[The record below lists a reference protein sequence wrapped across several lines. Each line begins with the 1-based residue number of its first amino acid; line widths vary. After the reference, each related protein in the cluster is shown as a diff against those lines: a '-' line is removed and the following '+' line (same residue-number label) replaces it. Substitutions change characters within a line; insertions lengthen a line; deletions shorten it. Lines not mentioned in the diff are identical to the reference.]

1 MGDPRVPRV
10 CLIVCDSWGVGDAP
24 DAAAYGDEGS
34 DTLGNTARAV
44 GGVHLPN
51 LEALGLGHLTDIEG
65 VRPRAEAGSAHGR
78 ATEVSAGKDTT
89 TGHWEMMGIRLD
101 RPFPLYPDGFPPE
114 VLGPFEEAIGRRRAG
129 QRAGVRNRDHRGA
142 RRRTPRDRAPDRLHE
157 R

>member
-51 LEALGLGHLTDIEG
+51 FEALGLGHLTDIEG
-65 VRPRAEAGSAHGR
+65 VRPRAGAGSAHGR

-114 VLGPFEEAIGRRRAG
+114 VLGPFEDAIGR
-129 QRAGVRNRDHRGA
+129 GVLGNVPASGTEIIEELG
-142 RRRTPRDRAPDRLHE
+142 RRTPRDRVPDRLHE